1 MDGTAGFTRGSVA
14 FTIAVDSSYGAT
26 SGYSF
31 VSSTGKIS
39 FGDQNNFLNIQ
50 GVTGATTANTIG
62 TLGITFTTV
71 ATSVIT
77 DLG

>member
-14 FTIAVDSSYGAT
+14 FTIAVDSAYGAT

-31 VSSTGKIS
+31 VSSTGKVS
-39 FGDQNNFLNIQ
+39 FGNQNNFLNIQ
-50 GVTGATTANTIG
+50 GITGTSANTIG
-62 TLGITFTTV
+62 SLGITFTTV